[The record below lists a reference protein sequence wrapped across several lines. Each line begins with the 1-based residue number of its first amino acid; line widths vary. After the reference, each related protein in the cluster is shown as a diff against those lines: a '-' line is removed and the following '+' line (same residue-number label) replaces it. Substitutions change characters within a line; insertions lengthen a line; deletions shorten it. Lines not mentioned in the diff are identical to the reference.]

1 MKYIEGLYYLDDV
14 DLNIVRALTSNARA
28 TLTEISEQVNRS
40 RVSVF
45 RRIRDM
51 EDAGVIEGYTV
62 LVDWN
67 KVGNERLAGK

>member
-1 MKYIEGLYYLDDV
+1 MKKFDDLYYLDQTDKQI
-14 DLNIVRALTSNARA
+14 LKALTDNARA
-28 TLTEISEQVNRS
+28 TLTEISEQVNRR

-67 KVGNERLAGK
+67 KVGNKRLAGK